1 MNQRSPSTRQHH
13 GPRRATG
20 ALGPPPVV
28 RPVLVAL
35 TVKVPESTKRALKI
49 RAAETGE
56 TERVIADRAIRTEL
70 GLEP

>member
-20 ALGPPPVV
+20 ALGPPPVAQ
-28 RPVLVAL
+28 PVLVAL

-49 RAAETGE
+49 LAAESGE
-56 TERVIADRAIRTEL
+56 TERAIVNRVLRAEL
-70 GLEP
+70 GLKP

>member
-20 ALGPPPVV
+20 ALGPPPTA
-28 RPVLVAL
+28 RPVLIAL

-49 RAAETGE
+49 RAAESGE
-56 TERVIADRAIRTEL
+56 TERAIVNRVLRAEL
-70 GLEP
+70 GLKP